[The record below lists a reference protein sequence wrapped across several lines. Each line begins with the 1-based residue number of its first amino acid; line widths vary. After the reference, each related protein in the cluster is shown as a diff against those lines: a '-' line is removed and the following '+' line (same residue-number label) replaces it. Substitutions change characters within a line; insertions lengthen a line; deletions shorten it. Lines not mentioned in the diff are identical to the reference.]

1 MVYLD
6 VGGLKYTTTMATLR
20 AEKGSMLEAMFSGQ
34 YPIKKQSDGTVFID
48 RDGRHFHYILNYL
61 RGSVTALE
69 DLPLQEIVLKELI
82 KEADFY
88 QLLGMKSILSF
99 GIERT
104 GDPCEK
110 ELVVP
115 EDISD
120 LVNSNET
127 KKEITFENKKRDNLN
142 FTNISFKHNVS
153 FKRCSMLKAI
163 FTSCKFVGS
172 IEVVFEKCSLAGAM
186 FNSCS
191 FSGNCNVTFRKSD
204 LIGCSFSNSGF
215 EASIISFDQTDLRNC
230 DLKNIPNIIK
240 KIREKKVTFNQARY
254 IDGACF
260 DREQIKTMIKQMYS
274 LV

>member
-1 MVYLD
+1 
-6 VGGLKYTTTMATLR
+6 
-20 AEKGSMLEAMFSGQ
+20 
-34 YPIKKQSDGTVFID
+34 
-48 RDGRHFHYILNYL
+48 
-61 RGSVTALE
+61 
-69 DLPLQEIVLKELI
+69 
-82 KEADFY
+82 
-88 QLLGMKSILSF
+88 
-99 GIERT
+99 
-104 GDPCEK
+104 
-110 ELVVP
+110 
-115 EDISD
+115 
-120 LVNSNET
+120 
-127 KKEITFENKKRDNLN
+127 
-142 FTNISFKHNVS
+142 
-153 FKRCSMLKAI
+153 MLKAI

-204 LIGCSFSNSGF
+204 LIGCNFSNSGF

-274 LV
+274 LA

>member
-1 MVYLD
+1 M
-6 VGGLKYTTTMATLR
+6 
-20 AEKGSMLEAMFSGQ
+20 
-34 YPIKKQSDGTVFID
+34 
-48 RDGRHFHYILNYL
+48 
-61 RGSVTALE
+61 
-69 DLPLQEIVLKELI
+69 LKELI

-115 EDISD
+115 EDMSD

-127 KKEITFENKKRDNLN
+127 KKEITFENKKLDNLN

-172 IEVVFEKCSLAGAM
+172 IEVVFEKRSLAGAM

-191 FSGNCNVTFRKSD
+191 FSGNCTVTFRKSD

-215 EASIISFDQTDLRNC
+215 EASLISFDQTDMRNC

-254 IDGACF
+254 IDEACF